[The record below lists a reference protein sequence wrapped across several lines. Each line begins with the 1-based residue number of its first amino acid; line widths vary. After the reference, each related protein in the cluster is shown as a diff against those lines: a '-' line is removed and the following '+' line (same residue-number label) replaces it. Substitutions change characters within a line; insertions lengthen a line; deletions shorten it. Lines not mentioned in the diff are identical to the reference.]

1 MDTWKENTVTVITAS
16 ASMDTENM
24 VNMDHVAV
32 DQFTRSEAEETEDNL
47 ISMQCNDLHNLKF

>member
-24 VNMDHVAV
+24 VNMDLVV
-32 DQFTRSEAEETEDNL
+32 EVTYTRNDNILTDLQFFIKK
-47 ISMQCNDLHNLKF
+47 ISINY